1 MGNAISIINLKYLYK
16 NGDKIVNALKD
27 VELNIDAGEFISIV
41 GNEGA
46 GKSTL
51 LKLIRGEIRPHSGSI
66 KIFNKD
72 ITALR
77 ENDLTYYIQNKIGFI
92 SNGSKLSTDMTAF
105 ENVEYP
111 LELFGE
117 KKSMRKVKVEEA
129 MNAVGLRNRGN
140 YSVKELK
147 DGERQRVEL
156 ARALVMNPK
165 IILADEPGKRLRAEE
180 KEMVFD
186 LLKDINRKYKIT
198 FVTAAESEDIKRV
211 CDRVVKIKDGIIF
224 NN

>member
-1 MGNAISIINLKYLYK
+1 MGNAISIINLRYLYK

-27 VELNIDAGEFISIV
+27 VELNIDDGEFISIL

-51 LKLIRGEIRPHSGSI
+51 LNLIRGEIRPYSGII

-92 SNGSKLSTDMTAF
+92 SNGSKLSTEMTAY

-117 KKSMRKVKVEEA
+117 KKSIRKVKVEEA
-129 MNAVGLRNRGN
+129 MNAVGLRSHGN
-140 YSVKELK
+140 YSVRELK
-147 DGERQRVEL
+147 EGERQRVEI

-165 IILADEPGKRLRAEE
+165 IILADEPGKRLRADE

-211 CDRVVKIKDGIIF
+211 CDRVVKIEDGIIYK
-224 NN
+224 N

>member
-1 MGNAISIINLKYLYK
+1 VGNAISIINLKYLYK

-224 NN
+224 KN